1 MVPHGEQFEENST
14 VWARKWQSRSQSIYF
29 KLKEINVM
37 TYDHAHL
44 ELYKS
49 EKEKKIDLGTRKIV
63 ITSNELAMWSSFGE
77 EISHKTAS
85 M

>member
-1 MVPHGEQFEENST
+1 
-14 VWARKWQSRSQSIYF
+14 
-29 KLKEINVM
+29 M

-63 ITSNELAMWSSFGE
+63 ITSNELAMRSSLGE